1 MIRTLQSLRL
11 IFILLVLFSHLSWGD
26 VPPLRFGGECGVSFF
41 FMLSGFVLSIGYGAK
56 IEEGRFSLKTFYLKQ
71 LAKCYP
77 LHLLTLLAFALLD
90 LHNGYGVQ
98 AGKLLANALLL
109 QSWIPDN
116 GYNFSFNG
124 VAWFLSD
131 IMFFYLLFPWLYSA
145 IRKMPG
151 RALAST
157 SAAVA
162 LLYVWLVVA
171 VPQGLVNTVV
181 YVFPPVRVVDFTIG
195 ILLYRLYASR
205 HTSELRLWISHG
217 QHRYRYALAEMLP
230 VGLMVAVYLL
240 YGELPKRIHATLLF
254 MPILPA
260 VIYAFAVLDA
270 SGGRLTRL
278 LQNSWLTRGGGLSL
292 EVYMT
297 HILVIRGVTGV
308 LVGAG
313 IDLGYAATALACV
326 AMTLV
331 TALATKKYF
340 VDKLYLALKKHVIK
354 P

>member
-26 VPPLRFGGECGVSFF
+26 VPPPRFGGECGVSLF

-77 LHLLTLLAFALLD
+77 LHLLTL
-90 LHNGYGVQ
+90 
-98 AGKLLANALLL
+98 
-109 QSWIPDN
+109 
-116 GYNFSFNG
+116 
-124 VAWFLSD
+124 
-131 IMFFYLLFPWLYSA
+131 
-145 IRKMPG
+145 
-151 RALAST
+151 
-157 SAAVA
+157 
-162 LLYVWLVVA
+162 
-171 VPQGLVNTVV
+171 
-181 YVFPPVRVVDFTIG
+181 
-195 ILLYRLYASR
+195 
-205 HTSELRLWISHG
+205 
-217 QHRYRYALAEMLP
+217 
-230 VGLMVAVYLL
+230 
-240 YGELPKRIHATLLF
+240 
-254 MPILPA
+254 
-260 VIYAFAVLDA
+260 
-270 SGGRLTRL
+270 L

>member
-1 MIRTLQSLRL
+1 MNR
-11 IFILLVLFSHLSWGD
+11 
-26 VPPLRFGGECGVSFF
+26 P
-41 FMLSGFVLSIGYGAK
+41 
-56 IEEGRFSLKTFYLKQ
+56 
-71 LAKCYP
+71 AKCAKTGFTPNLTKAYHDKNITVASP
-77 LHLLTLLAFALLD
+77 HLHT
-90 LHNGYGVQ
+90 
-98 AGKLLANALLL
+98 
-109 QSWIPDN
+109 
-116 GYNFSFNG
+116 
-124 VAWFLSD
+124 
-131 IMFFYLLFPWLYSA
+131 
-145 IRKMPG
+145 
-151 RALAST
+151 
-157 SAAVA
+157 AAVA

-181 YVFPPVRVVDFTIG
+181 YVFPPVRVVDFAIG

-297 HILVIRGVTGV
+297 HILVIRGVTSV